1 MVQVAAQVVAGA
13 TYMHTQKHTHTHHY
27 FDQKKADKNVSCAD
41 LRSKKQ
47 EMVGLLTPN
56 VVVTDLSSFLS
67 SILLCGRRRRKWEMK
82 VTLSKKTTGS
92 SGLKLL

>member
-1 MVQVAAQVVAGA
+1 MQ
-13 TYMHTQKHTHTHHY
+13 MHTQTQIYTPIVIQTKTGKG
-27 FDQKKADKNVSCAD
+27 KKGRKEEAA

-67 SILLCGRRRRKWEMK
+67 SILLCGGRGRRGAR
-82 VTLSKKTTGS
+82 
-92 SGLKLL
+92 